1 MYRKEINM
9 NNALKC
15 NFCGKDN
22 QYLLCKNNLYIC
34 KECIEEF
41 ANTLI
46 NNKINIKLELNDFKI
61 KRI

>member
-1 MYRKEINM
+1 M
-9 NNALKC
+9 NKLKC

-34 KECIEEF
+34 NECIEEF

-46 NNKINIKLELNDFKI
+46 NNKINIKLQINDFKI
-61 KRI
+61 KKE